1 MARNSLQMTVP
12 ASRPRNAL
20 VRALVDLGKGL
31 ATRRHLS
38 AQVQRRQQLDRR
50 DLDQR
55 VREIGEW

>member
-12 ASRPRNAL
+12 ARRPRNAL
-20 VRALVDLGKGL
+20 VRALIDLGKGL
-31 ATRRHLS
+31 TTRQHRS
-38 AQVQRRQQLDRR
+38 TQAQRRQQLDRR